1 MAIVIVCKWDGTS
14 SFGPSSKYTIV
25 CDWSAAGLVVTA
37 PTMLPRG
44 IDAGGTGRAAAD
56 EASAAEE
63 VALAAGPADATGVH
77 GGGGHAV
84 MDAAVGGAGSPLGC
98 AEAAATSEAVPGGFS
113 GAITG
118 GSPSQPRE
126 TIGPKDTN
134 ASSVNKRFM
143 ATSIQ

>member
-1 MAIVIVCKWDGTS
+1 MVIVCKCEGTS

-25 CDWSAAGLVVTA
+25 CDWRTAGLVVTA

-44 IDAGGTGRAAAD
+44 MDTGGTGRAA
-56 EASAAEE
+56 EEPSAAEGA
-63 VALAAGPADATGVH
+63 ALEAGPAEATGVH

-84 MDAAVGGAGSPLGC
+84 IEAAVAGAGSLLGG
-98 AEAAATSEAVPGGFS
+98 AEATATSEAVPGGFS

-126 TIGPKDTN
+126 TTGPTDTN
-134 ASSVNKRFM
+134 ASNVNKRFM
-143 ATSIQ
+143 AISIQ